1 MRYIQRNL
9 RLLAALCFF
18 IGGVTI
24 FTASELQASDYDPD
38 CKHCGSVEAC
48 NDGGQPYGMTE
59 CTLYPKYYGTPQG
72 CVGWG
77 TPCGSDVPIEN

>member
-1 MRYIQRNL
+1 MKNIQKNL

-18 IGGVTI
+18 IGSVTF
-24 FTASELQASDYDPD
+24 FTTSELQASDYDPD
-38 CKHCGSVEAC
+38 CKHCGSIEAC

-59 CTLYPKYYGTPQG
+59 CTIDPEAIGTTEG

-77 TPCGSDVPIEN
+77 TPCGSDAPIED